1 MAYITGLATN
11 ICKPISTNSHSVST
25 DDSIRSTLSAPCP
38 ASQVTSPHR
47 LTQNST
53 QEIGNTPHVVA
64 VGDNRIGM
72 SSSFGRPHS
81 MAQRMPFWRRS
92 ASHKHVIYMATF
104 LTRLRPFFKD
114 FRQLLVT
121 KKKKLR

>member
-25 DDSIRSTLSAPCP
+25 DDSIRSTLSAPCS

-53 QEIGNTPHVVA
+53 QETGNTPHVVA

-72 SSSFGRPHS
+72 LRTSNPDSADAAHRLDQPRGWRLV
-81 MAQRMPFWRRS
+81 QRRAAARHDCSERYSRS
-92 ASHKHVIYMATF
+92 DM
-104 LTRLRPFFKD
+104 R
-114 FRQLLVT
+114 
-121 KKKKLR
+121 